1 MLFFSSRR
9 APRSSARCP
18 TPTPSNPPTQDGSH
32 PVVVPDPDTAG
43 NTANASITFTLDK
56 TIATPTVALSN
67 DSGSSNSDLITNDAS
82 LTFSAAALDVT
93 QTDKAH
99 VSTPVTPYTRLSLYA
114 CQTVVVTDTDTAANT
129 ANASI
134 TFTLD
139 Q

>member
-82 LTFSAAALDVT
+82 LTFSAARLDVT
-93 QTDKAH
+93 PTYNHERAEPAASYI
-99 VSTPVTPYTRLSLYA
+99 VPRLDGSHN
-114 CQTVVVTDTDTAANT
+114 VVVTDTDTAGNT
-129 ANASI
+129 AHARI

-139 Q
+139 